1 MRTVL
6 ITLLFLTGISSLLL
20 GISMMSVPSGALLNI
35 SVGLLEDTAFRD
47 FQIPGL
53 LLVISVSI
61 PSFIALLFY
70 IINHPSRFSW
80 ALGAGILTL
89 SWIIAQYIMINGFL
103 LLDTLYFLMGF
114 LVVLLAVQLRGRQL
128 I

>member
-1 MRTVL
+1 MRTIL
-6 ITLLFLTGISSLLL
+6 MSLLFLTSMSSLLL
-20 GISMMSVPSGALLNI
+20 GLSMMSVPSGALLNM
-35 SVGLLEDTAFRD
+35 SVSLLENTAFKD

-53 LLVISVSI
+53 MLVVSVSV

-80 ALGAGILTL
+80 ALGAGVLTL
-89 SWIIAQYIMINGFL
+89 SWVIAQYIMINGFL
-103 LLDTLYFLMGF
+103 LFNALYFLMGL
-114 LVVLLAVQLRGRQL
+114 LVVMMSVQLRGRQL

>member
-1 MRTVL
+1 MRTL
-6 ITLLFLTGISSLLL
+6 LMIMLFLTGITALLI
-20 GISMMSVPSGALLNI
+20 GISMMSVPNGALMNI
-35 SVGLLEDTAFRD
+35 PVSLLSNTAFRD

-53 LLVISVSI
+53 MLVITVSL
-61 PSFIALLFY
+61 PCLIALLFY

-89 SWIIAQYIMINGFL
+89 SWVIAQYVLINGYL
-103 LLDTLYFLMGF
+103 LFDALYFLMGL
-114 LVVLLAVQLRGRQL
+114 LVVIMAVQLRGRQL

>member
-1 MRTVL
+1 MRTIL
-6 ITLLFLTGISSLLL
+6 MSLLFLTSMSSLLL
-20 GISMMSVPSGALLNI
+20 GLSMMSVPSGALLNM
-35 SVGLLEDTAFRD
+35 SVSLLENTAFRD

-53 LLVISVSI
+53 MLVITVST

-80 ALGAGILTL
+80 ALGAGVLTL
-89 SWIIAQYIMINGFL
+89 SWVIAQYIMINGFL
-103 LLDTLYFLMGF
+103 LFDALYFLIGL
-114 LVVLLAVQLRGRQL
+114 LVVMMSVQLRGRQL

>member
-1 MRTVL
+1 MRNFL
-6 ITLLFLTGISSLLL
+6 MIMLFLTGITALFL
-20 GISMMSVPSGALLNI
+20 GISMMSVPNGALLNI
-35 SVGLLEDTAFRD
+35 PVNLLSNTSFRD

-53 LLVISVSI
+53 MLVITVSI
-61 PSFIALLFY
+61 PCLSALLFY

-89 SWIIAQYIMINGFL
+89 SWVIAQYVLINGYL
-103 LLDTLYFLMGF
+103 LFNALYFLMGL
-114 LVVLLAVQLRGRQL
+114 LVVIMAVQLRGRQL

>member
-1 MRTVL
+1 MRNFL
-6 ITLLFLTGISSLLL
+6 MIMLFLTGITALFL
-20 GISMMSVPSGALLNI
+20 GISMMSVPNGALLNI
-35 SVGLLEDTAFRD
+35 PVNLLSNTSFRD

-53 LLVISVSI
+53 MLVITVSL
-61 PSFIALLFY
+61 PCLIALLFY

-89 SWIIAQYIMINGFL
+89 SWVIAQYVLINGYL
-103 LLDTLYFLMGF
+103 LFNALYFLMGL
-114 LVVLLAVQLRGRQL
+114 LVVIMAVQLRGRQL